1 MKFDVKRIDEN
12 TTKLTSVE
20 YGDDYYITRKDYQ
33 FYLEKID
40 PPCNDAT
47 WIATLSTF
55 ELARDTEA
63 SREFEKLYEGY
74 FFSEA
79 KVVYNDT
86 NGGVYIYARYYK
98 KEAEFWH
105 NTHRMRR

>member
-20 YGDDYYITRKDYQ
+20 YGDEYYITRKDYQ

-55 ELARDTEA
+55 ELAINT
-63 SREFEKLYEGY
+63 LL
-74 FFSEA
+74 
-79 KVVYNDT
+79 
-86 NGGVYIYARYYK
+86 IYARIKYESEK
-98 KEAEFWH
+98 CPKSEEIVQDKEADKEDKGGA
-105 NTHRMRR
+105 MK